1 MEAAERLFAGEILH
15 SQYCTNRKMQS
26 PSGAGY
32 SRLFIVGTLTEVTGS
47 PETGVR
53 ARVSDP
59 TGTILLF
66 AGRDN
71 QRLAGTFC
79 EINPPQFVA
88 VTGYVNSGRRSNSGE
103 ILIIP
108 EAVSVVN
115 REIRDIWILRTAE
128 ITIQRLEEIPASAGG
143 DNNVVHTVVPIIRKA
158 LSVVN
163 VQPVSVPDVCLDKQE
178 ILIDLISKH
187 SGPRGITV
195 EMLMKSGKKAGLSDE
210 YIKKGIDDLLSS
222 GECYMPSNELIK
234 LL

>member
-1 MEAAERLFAGEILH
+1 
-15 SQYCTNRKMQS
+15 MQS

-32 SRLFIVGTLTEVTGS
+32 SRLFIVGTLTEVSGS

-59 TGTILLF
+59 TGTISLF

-71 QRLAGTFC
+71 QRLAGILC

-103 ILIIP
+103 IQIIP

-115 REIRDIWILRTAE
+115 RDIRDIWILRTAE

-163 VQPVSVPDVCLDKQE
+163 VQPVSLSDVCPDKQE

-195 EMLMKSGKKAGLSDE
+195 NMLMESGKKAGLSDE

>member
-15 SQYCTNRKMQS
+15 SQYCSNRKMQS

-59 TGTILLF
+59 TGTISLF

-71 QRLAGTFC
+71 LRLASTLC

-88 VTGYVNSGRRSNSGE
+88 LTGYVNSRRSRNSGE

-115 REIRDIWILRTAE
+115 RDIRDIWILRTAE

-143 DNNVVHTVVPIIRKA
+143 DNNVVHIVVPIIRKA

-163 VQPVSVPDVCLDKQE
+163 VQPVSVPDVCPDKQE
-178 ILIDLISKH
+178 ILIDLISKQ

-195 EMLMKSGKKAGLSDE
+195 ELLMESGKKAGLSYE

>member
-1 MEAAERLFAGEILH
+1 
-15 SQYCTNRKMQS
+15 MQS

-32 SRLFIVGTLTEVTGS
+32 SRLFIVGTLTEVAGS

-59 TGTILLF
+59 TGTISLF

-71 QRLAGTFC
+71 LRLASTLC

-88 VTGYVNSGRRSNSGE
+88 LTGYVNSRRSRNSGE

-115 REIRDIWILRTAE
+115 RDIRDIWILRTAE

-143 DNNVVHTVVPIIRKA
+143 DNNVVHIVVPIIRKA

-163 VQPVSVPDVCLDKQE
+163 VQPVSVPDVCPDKQE
-178 ILIDLISKH
+178 ILIDLISKQ

-195 EMLMKSGKKAGLSDE
+195 ELLMESGKKAGLSYE

>member
-1 MEAAERLFAGEILH
+1 ME
-15 SQYCTNRKMQS
+15 S

-53 ARVSDP
+53 ARISDP
-59 TGTILLF
+59 TGTISLF
-66 AGRDN
+66 AGRDK
-71 QRLAGTFC
+71 QRLAGTLC

-88 VTGYVNSGRRSNSGE
+88 VTGYVNSGRGRGSSPGE

-115 REIRDIWILRTAE
+115 RDIRDIWILRTAE
-128 ITIQRLEEIPASAGG
+128 ITIQRLEESPASAGG

-163 VQPVSVPDVCLDKQE
+163 VQPVSVPDLCMDKHE

-195 EMLMKSGKKAGLSDE
+195 EMLMESGKKAGLSDE
-210 YIKKGIDDLLSS
+210 SIKKGVDDLISS
-222 GECYMPSNELIK
+222 GECYMPSGELVK

>member
-1 MEAAERLFAGEILH
+1 
-15 SQYCTNRKMQS
+15 MQS

-47 PETGVR
+47 LETGVR

-59 TGTILLF
+59 TGTISLF
-66 AGRDN
+66 ADRNN
-71 QRLAGTFC
+71 QRLAGKLC

-88 VTGYVNSGRRSNSGE
+88 VTGHVNSGRRSNSGE

-143 DNNVVHTVVPIIRKA
+143 DNNVVHIVVPIIRKA

-163 VQPVSVPDVCLDKQE
+163 VQPVSVSVPDVCLDKQD

-187 SGPRGITV
+187 SGPRGITI
-195 EMLMKSGKKAGLSDE
+195 ELLMESGKKAGLSDE
-210 YIKKGIDDLLSS
+210 HIKKGIDDLLSS
-222 GECYMPSNELIK
+222 GECYMPSGELIK

>member
-1 MEAAERLFAGEILH
+1 
-15 SQYCTNRKMQS
+15 MQS

-32 SRLFIVGTLTEVTGS
+32 SRLFIVGALTEVTGS
-47 PETGVR
+47 LKTGVR
-53 ARVSDP
+53 ARISDP
-59 TGTILLF
+59 TGTISLF

-71 QRLAGTFC
+71 QRLAAALC

-88 VTGYVNSGRRSNSGE
+88 VTGHVNLRRGRSSSSSSSSSPGE
-103 ILIIP
+103 ILIIA

-128 ITIQRLEEIPASAGG
+128 ITIQRLEEIPASAVEN
-143 DNNVVHTVVPIIRKA
+143 NNVMQLVVPIIRKA

-163 VQPVSVPDVCLDKQE
+163 VQSVSALTVCPDKQE
-178 ILIDLISKH
+178 ILIDLISKD

-195 EMLMKSGKKAGLSDE
+195 ETLMKSGKKAGLSAE
-210 YIKKGIDDLLSS
+210 YIKKGVDELLSS
-222 GECYMPSNELIK
+222 GECYMPSAELIK

>member
-15 SQYCTNRKMQS
+15 SQYCSNRKMQS

-32 SRLFIVGTLTEVTGS
+32 SRLFIVGTLTEVAGS

-66 AGRDN
+66 TGRDN
-71 QRLAGTFC
+71 QRLAGTLC
-79 EINPPQFVA
+79 EIYPPQFVA
-88 VTGYVNSGRRSNSGE
+88 VTGSVNSGRSRNSGE

-115 REIRDIWILRTAE
+115 RDIRDIWILRTAE
-128 ITIQRLEEIPASAGG
+128 ITIQRLEEIAASTGG
-143 DNNVVHTVVPIIRKA
+143 DNNVVHIVVPIIRKA

-163 VQPVSVPDVCLDKQE
+163 VQPVSVPDVCPDRQE

-195 EMLMKSGKKAGLSDE
+195 EMLMESGKKAGLSDE
-210 YIKKGIDDLLSS
+210 SIKKGIDDLLSS
-222 GECYMPSNELIK
+222 GECYMPSGELIK